1 MTTYPLTLPSHT
13 GIRSVSLR
21 ATNAVAY
28 DRSPFTFVGQAQAS
42 AGQMW
47 EADVSL
53 PPMKRAD
60 AEVWI
65 AWLTSLRGQYGTFLM
80 GDPSAATARGAL
92 GGTPLV
98 NGADQTGA
106 TLNIDGATA
115 SVTNWLR
122 AGDYIQ
128 LGAAGSATLHKV
140 LEDVST
146 DGSGQAALTLWPHI
160 RTAPADDATVVTAN
174 TVGNFRLSSN
184 SSEWA
189 INEASIYG
197 ISFSAMEAI

>member
-28 DRSPFTFVGQAQAS
+28 DRSPFTFAGQAQAS

-80 GDPSAATARGAL
+80 GDPSAATARGTL

-98 NGADQTGA
+98 NGASQTGA

-115 SVTNWLR
+115 DVTNWLR

-128 LGAAGSATLHKV
+128 LGAASSATLHKV

-146 DGSGQAALTLWPHI
+146 DGSGQATLTLWPHI
-160 RTAPADDATVVTAN
+160 RTAPTDNSTVVTSNA
-174 TVGNFRLSSN
+174 VGNFRLSSN
-184 SSEWA
+184 SSEWS
-189 INEASIYG
+189 ISEASIYG
-197 ISFSAMEAI
+197 INFSAMEVV

>member
-1 MTTYPLTLPSHT
+1 MTTYPLTMPSHT

-28 DRSPFTFVGQAQAS
+28 DRSPFTFAGQAQAS

-80 GDPSAATARGAL
+80 GDPSAATPRGL
-92 GGTPLV
+92 GNGTPLV
-98 NGADQTGA
+98 NGAGQTGD
-106 TLNIDGATA
+106 TLNIDGCGANK
-115 SVTNWLR
+115 TNYLR
-122 AGDYIQ
+122 SGDYIQ
-128 LGAAGSATLHKV
+128 LGAASSATLHKV

-146 DGSGQAALTLWPHI
+146 DGSGQATLTLWPHI
-160 RTAPADDATVVTAN
+160 RTAPANNSTVVTSSA
-174 TVGNFRLSSN
+174 VGNFRLSSN
-184 SSEWA
+184 SAEWS
-189 INEASIYG
+189 ISEASIYG
-197 ISFSAMEAI
+197 INFSAMEAV

>member
-28 DRSPFTFVGQAQAS
+28 DRSPFTFAGQAQAS

-80 GDPSAATARGAL
+80 GDPSAATARGTL

-106 TLNIDGATA
+106 TLEIDGATA
-115 SVTNWLR
+115 DVANWLR
-122 AGDYIQ
+122 SGDYIQ
-128 LGAAGSATLHKV
+128 LGAASSATLHKV

-146 DGSGQAALTLWPHI
+146 DGSGQATLTLWPHI
-160 RTAPADDATVVTAN
+160 RTAPADDSTVVTSSA
-174 TVGNFRLSSN
+174 VGNFRLSSN
-184 SSEWA
+184 SAEWS

-197 ISFSAMEAI
+197 INFSAMEVV